1 MYKVVQKKVFQTVNS
16 NGQKRTVM
24 NIIDKTQNKEV
35 RTRAVSLKK
44 NPKDFLIVQQGV
56 VKNGQKMS
64 PFQKLYHMKE
74 KDIHELF
81 SSAEGVANKNLTNF
95 GAKEIKIKAV
105 KDVNDSN
112 NNVKINLMEKEI
124 SAMSD
129 KLKELKK
136 KKKEKSKESKET
148 KESKE
153 SKKSSSTIKAKK
165 SSSKKIL
172 KSKSKK
178 MKGGNKDGEVL
189 GFDPHGNDW
198 GTFQTVEQEKM
209 MKTMQKGGL
218 KDIITPEIQQHMA
231 DSLKLAV
238 DSKTPGTPFKAPEL
252 KTGGKK

>member
-129 KLKELKK
+129 KLKELKQ
-136 KKKEKSKESKET
+136 KKKEK
-148 KESKE
+148 SKE

-218 KDIITPEIQQHMA
+218 KEIITPEIQQHMA